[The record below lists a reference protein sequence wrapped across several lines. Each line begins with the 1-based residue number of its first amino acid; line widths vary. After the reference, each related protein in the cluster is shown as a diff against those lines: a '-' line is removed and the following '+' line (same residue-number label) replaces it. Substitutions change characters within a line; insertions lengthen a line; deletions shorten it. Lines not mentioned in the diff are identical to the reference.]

1 MNSITLLQ
9 QIFEV
14 CIIPLLGVLTTVAV
28 AYIKAKTDELSAAAG
43 NATEQKYLKMISET
57 ITKCVIATNQ
67 TYVDSLKN
75 KDAFS
80 KVNYL
85 EDFTPAKETIIM
97 EKPDFILSW
106 YSIFDDKRLGD
117 IDYWNENGV
126 NTYMS
131 LNSGVVS
138 ERTIE
143 NEINE

>member
-14 CIIPLLGVLTTVAV
+14 CIIPLLGVLTTFAV

-75 KDAFS
+75 KDAFN
-80 KVNYL
+80 KK
-85 EDFTPAKETIIM
+85 AQKEAFELTYNAVL
-97 EKPDFILSW
+97 DILS
-106 YSIFDDKRLGD
+106 DDAKDYIAEAFGD
-117 IDYWNENGV
+117 AETYLTTLIEEAV
-126 NTYMS
+126 NKNK
-131 LNSGVVS
+131 L
-138 ERTIE
+138 
-143 NEINE
+143 

>member
-14 CIIPLLGVLTTVAV
+14 CIIPLLGVLTAFAV
-28 AYIKAKTDELSAAAG
+28 AYIKAKMNELSAAAG

-80 KVNYL
+80 K
-85 EDFTPAKETIIM
+85 EAQKEAFELTYNAVL
-97 EKPDFILSW
+97 DILS
-106 YSIFDDKRLGD
+106 DDAKDYIAETFGD
-117 IDYWNENGV
+117 AEVYLTTLIEEAV
-126 NTYMS
+126 NKNK
-131 LNSGVVS
+131 L
-138 ERTIE
+138 
-143 NEINE
+143 

>member
-14 CIIPLLGVLTTVAV
+14 CIIPLLGVLTAFAV

-75 KDAFS
+75 KDVFNKEAQKEAFELTYNA
-80 KVNYL
+80 VL
-85 EDFTPAKETIIM
+85 D
-97 EKPDFILSW
+97 ILS
-106 YSIFDDKRLGD
+106 DDAKDYIAEAFGD
-117 IDYWNENGV
+117 AEIYLTTLIEEAV
-126 NTYMS
+126 NKNK
-131 LNSGVVS
+131 L
-138 ERTIE
+138 
-143 NEINE
+143 